1 MLRDWKLTLGLLI
14 LLLIVAAAL
23 VGPQFIDRAATQPVY
38 APFSRPPSAEYLLG
52 TDNVGRDLFA
62 LLVFSLWPTLTIGL
76 IAGSVGMAIGTS
88 LGLISG
94 YVGGAVDVAVRLL
107 SDVALTVPTFLVI
120 ILIASLTRTSSI
132 EGTALIVGLLTWAGS
147 ARAIRAQ
154 TLSLRERAFVRVAKL
169 SHVSD
174 LEIIFREIMPNLAPY
189 LLAGFVG
196 AIAEGILASVGLQL
210 LGIGPLLT
218 PNIGMTLNNAFVG
231 GAMVRGLWWWWSP
244 PVIVLGLLFFAT
256 FLISLALDEIANPRL
271 RGEVL

>member
-14 LLLIVAAAL
+14 VLLIAAAAL
-23 VGPQFIDRAATQPVY
+23 LGPRFIDRAATQPVY
-38 APFSRPPSAEYLLG
+38 APFSRPPSVEYPLG

-62 LLVFSLWPTLTIGL
+62 LLVYSLWPTLTIGL
-76 IAGSVGMAIGTS
+76 IAGSVGMAIGAS

-94 YVGGAVDVAVRLL
+94 YVGGAVDVVVRLI

-132 EGTALIVGLLTWAGS
+132 EGTALIVGLLAWAGT

-169 SHVSD
+169 SHLSD
-174 LEIIFREIMPNLAPY
+174 IEIIFREIMPNLAPY

>member
-1 MLRDWKLTLGLLI
+1 MLRNWKLTFGLTIILI
-14 LLLIVAAAL
+14 IVLVAL
-23 VGPQFIDRAATQPVY
+23 VGPRFIDRAATQPTY
-38 APFSRPPSAEYLLG
+38 APFSRPPSAEYPLG

-62 LLVFSLWPTLTIGL
+62 LMVYSLWPTLTIGL
-76 IAGSVGMAIGTS
+76 IAGSIGMAIGAS

-94 YVGGAVDVAVRLL
+94 YFGGTIDVVVRLF

-120 ILIASLTRTSSI
+120 ILVASLTRTSTI
-132 EGTALIVGLLTWAGS
+132 EGTALIVGLLAWAG
-147 ARAIRAQ
+147 ATREIRAQ

-169 SHVSD
+169 SHLSN

-218 PNIGMTLNNAFVG
+218 PNIGMTLNNAFSG
-231 GAMVRGLWWWWSP
+231 AAMVRGLWWWWLP
-244 PVIVLGLLFFAT
+244 PVVVLGLLFLAT
-256 FLISLALDEIANPRL
+256 FFISLALDEIANPRL